1 MTDDALTDAGAQ
13 IMRRYWFTY
22 LDTIEPVQ
30 GVLHAFCLKLT
41 SNLWDAED
49 LVQDTLLRGFA
60 MTARGDFHGEASPV
74 RNIKAYLF
82 RTATNLW
89 LDIQRRKKW
98 QVPLAD
104 AAEPVT
110 ADADPAVTADAL
122 RKAAT
127 LTTAQEFAAIL
138 LKDAYDFT
146 LEETADFIGTTPGT
160 VKSALSRA
168 RRKMRVNI
176 QGKPVD
182 PRRRALIHG
191 FVDAMNSKDIDRI
204 LNLLSETV
212 KVDVCNVG
220 GGRGRSGIW
229 TQKTLPGIRC
239 EYAEHDGEPLVLLF
253 GEHDRVV
260 SGVVRLEG
268 SGDSVTRII
277 DYYYAADTLRHLAG
291 AQGLECAPRGYHQSP
306 EALPEM
312 VATTGRGGAC
322 LPAAPPMSAS
332 QAQANGQNRPR
343 GTSKSSAR
351 SKQKGRLPPVPASAR
366 TEATGVRWSCER
378 STKRSRMPL
387 PRNIDRC
394 G

>member
-1 MTDDALTDAGAQ
+1 LTDAGAQ
-13 IMRRYWFTY
+13 IMRRCWFTY

-30 GVLHAFCLKLT
+30 GALHAFCLKLT
-41 SNLWDAED
+41 GNLWDAED

-104 AAEPVT
+104 AAEPVA
-110 ADADPAVTADAL
+110 ADADPTATADAL

-127 LTTAQEFAAIL
+127 LTSAQEFAALL

-168 RRKMRVNI
+168 RRKMRANS
-176 QGKPVD
+176 QGKPVNEQ
-182 PRRRALIHG
+182 RSTLIRG

-212 KVDVCNVG
+212 KIDVCNVG

-229 TQKTLPGIRC
+229 TRKTLAGIRC
-239 EYAEHDGEPLVLLF
+239 EYAEYDGEPLMLQF
-253 GEHDRVV
+253 GEHDRVL
-260 SGVVRLEG
+260 SGLVRFEG
-268 SGDSVTRII
+268 TDDTVTRII
-277 DYYYAADTLRHLAG
+277 DYHYAADTLRHVARVL
-291 AQGLECAPRGYHQSP
+291 GLECAARGYHQAP
-306 EALPEM
+306 DVLPGM
-312 VATTGRGGAC
+312 VATTG
-322 LPAAPPMSAS
+322 LP
-332 QAQANGQNRPR
+332 
-343 GTSKSSAR
+343 
-351 SKQKGRLPPVPASAR
+351 
-366 TEATGVRWSCER
+366 W
-378 STKRSRMPL
+378 RSR
-387 PRNIDRC
+387 
-394 G
+394 